1 MSFEI
6 SLSLGSQ
13 RTSCKCIFAYH
24 FQHVEILAVRR
35 SHENEL
41 EQKVLPTRFASLSHG
56 LLKFINNLS
65 ILNKEKYDRDSVWIS
80 GRKQIMT
87 ILSPYF
93 SFLKSV
99 TAFPN
104 NLKLVKNTRVVFS
117 TLFSMFGYPD
127 ETLSLVF
134 DIELYTE

>member
-1 MSFEI
+1 M
-6 SLSLGSQ
+6 
-13 RTSCKCIFAYH
+13 
-24 FQHVEILAVRR
+24 EILA
-35 SHENEL
+35 EL

-56 LLKFINNLS
+56 LLKFINNSS
-65 ILNKEKYDRDSVWIS
+65 ILNKEKYDCDSVWIS

-104 NLKLVKNTRVVFS
+104 NSQLVKILVFS
-117 TLFSMFGYPD
+117 TLFSVFGYPD